1 MQGRVHTLDD
11 MHIRRLDL
19 DNDAELHAFYQA
31 MRDAEL
37 AENPDRPIWT
47 EQVMI
52 GHLREPTEDRVV
64 EAWAVFE
71 DDSTGATMLGGGLA
85 FFPQLDNT
93 DKAYTGLCIAP
104 QHQRQGAGSAVL
116 EHLVSRAAAHGRT
129 TLLMESQYG
138 FDRREDHGYRRF
150 AERHGFSVASVEVCR
165 RMPLPVPEEQLQAWI
180 DEAAPYHRDYRL
192 ETFEEIPD
200 ELLPSVCYVLNQLA
214 LDAPTG
220 DIVFEAEQITPEI
233 RRESD
238 ARFKKR
244 GGAKLETVAID
255 ETGQAVAVTTLGL
268 MGEEPDKVHQ
278 WATIVNRDHRGH
290 RLGLA
295 VKVANL
301 RALQRAF
308 PERAAV
314 YTSNHEDNTNMVAI
328 NEKLGFRPV
337 ELFVE
342 FQRKLDA

>member
-1 MQGRVHTLDD
+1 MY
-11 MHIRRLDL
+11 IRRLDI
-19 DNDAELHAFYQA
+19 DSDAELHAFYLA

-52 GHLREPTEDRVV
+52 GHLREPTKDEVV

-71 DDSTGATMLGGGLA
+71 DDTPGSTLLGGGLI
-85 FFPQLDNT
+85 FFPQLDNLE
-93 DKAYTGLCIAP
+93 KVYTGLCIAP
-104 QHQRQGAGSAVL
+104 QHQRRGAGSAVL
-116 EHLVSRAAAHGRT
+116 EHLVGRAAAHGRST
-129 TLLMESQYG
+129 VLLESQYG
-138 FDRREDHGYRRF
+138 FDHREDHGYRRF
-150 AERHGFSVASVEVCR
+150 AERHGFAVASVEVSR
-165 RMPLPVPEEQLQAWI
+165 RMPLPVPEEQLQAWA
-180 DEAAPYHRDYRL
+180 DEAAAHHGDYHI

-200 ELLPSVCYVLNQLA
+200 ELLPSVCYVVNQLA

-220 DIVFEAEQITPEI
+220 DIEFEAEQITPEI

-244 GGAKLETVAID
+244 GGSKLDTLAID
-255 ETGQAVAVTTLGL
+255 KDGQAVAVTTLGI
-268 MGEEPDKVHQ
+268 MAEEADKVHQ
-278 WATIVNRDHRGH
+278 WATIVNREHRGH

-295 VKVANL
+295 IKAANL
-301 RALQRAF
+301 RAVQRAF
-308 PERAAV
+308 PERTAV
-314 YTSNHEDNTNMVAI
+314 YTSNSEQNDNMVAI
-328 NEKLGFRPV
+328 NEKMGFRPV